1 MVYEAHYSGFAT
13 DRHNSDLNWAIDRY
27 PCLGLSSEKPGT
39 SYVILLTGM
48 LTDFI
53 LLFLL
58 LLLYGKANYNKTIKY
73 KLKVQ
78 LKFLTISLAY
88 MPPLPVVGMAG
99 IHQFALPEAS
109 LYYI

>member
-1 MVYEAHYSGFAT
+1 MRRGSGNA
-13 DRHNSDLNWAIDRY
+13 R
-27 PCLGLSSEKPGT
+27 LGYFLRNIIK
-39 SYVILLTGM
+39 M

-58 LLLYGKANYNKTIKY
+58 LLLYGKANYSKAIKY

-88 MPPLPVVGMAG
+88 MPSLPVAGMAG

-109 LYYI
+109 LYYT